1 PPDRQ
6 AGALRGE
13 HRRVS
18 AWQGGE
24 RPARGRGQRAGEGRG
39 RRDGRPR
46 GRHRGGDPA
55 ASARGASRVPGLRG
69 PVRAGAAQGGPGR
82 LPDAGPA
89 DVLHRRRAGV
99 PRLDVP
105 PGCPGA
111 RGGRGHSLGLRERLH
126 QGRGLQ
132 LERPDPPGERVRGP
146 GEGAPAHRGQG
157 VRRPRRRLHA
167 LPLQRVTS
175 PMARCG
181 PLARA
186 ASRADARQD
195 DQTFRGSATPS
206 TPPGVEHRSRSPRR
220 RLGRTVPR
228 PVASPDTAWV
238 RSAFASLVGQIGP
251 ETDQLI
257 LRARA
262 SGERWVAA
270 VRLVLVAGVS
280 VLALAVSPGQRWTG
294 LTLLLAAGLLQ
305 ALLLAWLAFRVDEP
319 WLPWLSCAADVALT
333 SAALLFILRHGGT
346 SAAMHTRSFYE
357 LYFLVIM
364 SAGLRYDWRLCI
376 WTAGLCIVAHAF
388 LLWVAA
394 GPLGLEIPG
403 GGVGRASQGVHFAML
418 ALGGIIMA
426 AVAQRAKR
434 LRLMVGVDHLT
445 GLSQRAPFV
454 ERIAEELARA
464 RRRGSSLSVA
474 ILDLDGFKVFNDTF
488 GHPVGDRALQA
499 VATRLRSSVRKSD
512 LVARFGGEEFV
523 VAF

>member
-1 PPDRQ
+1 
-6 AGALRGE
+6 
-13 HRRVS
+13 
-18 AWQGGE
+18 
-24 RPARGRGQRAGEGRG
+24 
-39 RRDGRPR
+39 
-46 GRHRGGDPA
+46 
-55 ASARGASRVPGLRG
+55 
-69 PVRAGAAQGGPGR
+69 
-82 LPDAGPA
+82 
-89 DVLHRRRAGV
+89 
-99 PRLDVP
+99 
-105 PGCPGA
+105 
-111 RGGRGHSLGLRERLH
+111 
-126 QGRGLQ
+126 
-132 LERPDPPGERVRGP
+132 
-146 GEGAPAHRGQG
+146 
-157 VRRPRRRLHA
+157 
-167 LPLQRVTS
+167 
-175 PMARCG
+175 M
-181 PLARA
+181 
-186 ASRADARQD
+186 
-195 DQTFRGSATPS
+195 
-206 TPPGVEHRSRSPRR
+206 
-220 RLGRTVPR
+220 
-228 PVASPDTAWV
+228 ASPDTAWV

-333 SAALLFILRHGGT
+333 SAALLFVLRHGGT

-523 VAF
+523 VAFPETAVEQARQRVEHIRAELARVSIQVGRGEQRQVTVSAGLGSWPADGETFDAVLTSVDARLYEAKRRGKNRVVAPETVFLDPPPQRDPPPGTSPGVPGG